1 MLFSSVEFLYYFLP
15 VTLLGYFLVPMPKG
29 SPKLRNCWLLLMS
42 LIFYGWGE
50 PRYLALMAAQMFSAW
65 GFGLLVELWRGKKGA
80 KIALFG
86 AVAVGIGS
94 LMFFKYTNFFIVN
107 INGFTGSS
115 IPLLKLVMP
124 IGISF
129 YTFQVLSYDFDL
141 YFGRTKVQKNFFT
154 LCTYVTLFPQL
165 IAGPIVRYTDVEKEL
180 ERRVHSL
187 KKFSGGAKRFVAGLA
202 KKVLLANVLGEF
214 VAIYKSGDSSVFGTW
229 LYIIA
234 YGLHIYFDFSGY
246 SDMAIGMGKIL
257 GFDFLE
263 NFNYPY
269 IAKSVSDFWRRWH
282 MSLSTWFRDYVYIPL
297 GGNRVKTPR
306 YIFNVMVVWFLTG
319 FWHGADW
326 NFMAWGAYFGVLLLV
341 EKFVL
346 GNVLKKLP
354 RFVSHVYML
363 LAVLFGWMFFDSETL
378 QIAGMRIGYMFGAG
392 ANGLIGADMLYYLR
406 SYLVPLLAAAV
417 GCTPLPAKLAAKLA
431 GGVYGRRVMVVL
443 EPIALCLLTV
453 AVTAYLVDGSFNP
466 FIYFRF

>member
-1 MLFSSVEFLYYFLP
+1 MLFSSIEFLYYFLP
-15 VTLLGYFLVPMPKG
+15 ITLLVYFLIPMPGG
-29 SPKLRNCWLLLMS
+29 SPKLRNYWLLFAS
-42 LIFYGWGE
+42 LVFYGWGE
-50 PRYLALMAAQMFSAW
+50 PRYLLLMAVQMLSAW
-65 GFGLLVELWRGKKGA
+65 GFGLLVDLWRGKRGSKLALIGA
-80 KIALFG
+80 I
-86 AVAVGIGS
+86 VVGIGS

-107 INGFTGSS
+107 INGWVGAS
-115 IPLLKLVMP
+115 IPLLKVVMP

-141 YFGRTKVQKNFFT
+141 YLGRVKVQKNFFT

-165 IAGPIVRYTDVEKEL
+165 IAGPIVRYADVEKAL
-180 ERRVHSL
+180 EKRSHSL
-187 KKFSGGAKRFVAGLA
+187 RRFAEGARRLTFGLG

-214 VAIYKSGDSSVFGTW
+214 VALYKESGDTSVFGTW

-234 YGLHIYFDFSGY
+234 YALHIYFDFSGY

-269 IAKSVSDFWRRWH
+269 IARGVSDFWRRWH

-297 GGNRVKTPR
+297 GGNRVKLPR

-326 NFMAWGAYFGVLLLV
+326 NFMAWGTYFGVLLLF
-341 EKFVL
+341 ERFVL
-346 GNVLKKLP
+346 GKLLDKLP
-354 RFVSHVYML
+354 RFVSHIYMF
-363 LAVLFGWMFFDSETL
+363 LAVLIGWMFFDSESL
-378 QIAGMRIGYMFGAG
+378 ALAGQRIGYMFGAG
-392 ANGLIGADMLYYLR
+392 ASSLIGADMAYYLR
-406 SYLVPLLAAAV
+406 SYLVVIAV
-417 GCTPLPAKLAAKLA
+417 AVIGCTPLPKKLAEKIS
-431 GGVYGRRVMVVL
+431 GRAMTVL
-443 EPIALCLLTV
+443 EPLLLCVLIV